1 MNFSTTNSFSSWRQ
15 RQNEQKLRKVVFCLV
30 FGSKPPLLLTHSSI
44 IELHNPKNNQT
55 TRSTMAAVKEI
66 RINEELKCLVGSEG
80 NGPVVIAIGVPAG
93 DSAIDNQV
101 EMKEIAARRRK

>member
-1 MNFSTTNSFSSWRQ
+1 
-15 RQNEQKLRKVVFCLV
+15 
-30 FGSKPPLLLTHSSI
+30 
-44 IELHNPKNNQT
+44 
-55 TRSTMAAVKEI
+55 MAAVNEI
-66 RINEELKCLVGSEG
+66 RINEELECLVGSEG